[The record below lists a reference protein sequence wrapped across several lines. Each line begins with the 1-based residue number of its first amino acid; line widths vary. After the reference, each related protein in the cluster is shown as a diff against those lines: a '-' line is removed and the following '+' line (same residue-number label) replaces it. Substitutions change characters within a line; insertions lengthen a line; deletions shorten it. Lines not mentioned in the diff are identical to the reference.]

1 MKVFGI
7 CLLLIGISA
16 CGPADS
22 TPAGA
27 DKTTSAES
35 DQVSEAVAE
44 TVEQALKG
52 DLGANEVSEGSCA
65 MLEDGVV
72 PEMFGVDAGLVNYRR
87 SIPVKRVGHVVC
99 MANWERPDK
108 AELEAAFMQKM
119 QEWGRGKATGKKE
132 PMPKP
137 ARLENSVSITLV
149 ATEFDSADAAVSS
162 LESTVA
168 TLEKG
173 VTTNVGGKDYTVQSD
188 FGGWIDNLG
197 DRAIFTDKGELLLAY
212 KGRRYAVNVEVS
224 DDPAEDRNLAIDLAR
239 RLLGSA

>member
-1 MKVFGI
+1 MKAFGI

-22 TPAGA
+22 TSAGA
-27 DKTTSAES
+27 DQSVE
-35 DQVSEAVAE
+35 VSEVVAE

-52 DLGANEVSEGSCA
+52 DFGADEVSEDSCA
-65 MLEDGVV
+65 AFENGVV
-72 PEMFGVDAGLVNYRR
+72 PALFGVDAGLISYRR

-99 MANWERPDK
+99 LASWERPGR
-108 AELEAAFMQKM
+108 AELEAAYTQKV
-119 QEWGRGKATGKKE
+119 QEWARGNATGKKE

-168 TLEKG
+168 SLEKG
-173 VTTNVGGKDYTVQSD
+173 ITTNVGGKDYTVQSD
-188 FGGWIDNLG
+188 FGEWIDAVG
-197 DRAIFTDKGELLLAY
+197 DKAIFTDKDELLLAY
-212 KGRRYAVNVEVS
+212 NGRRYAVNVGVS
-224 DDPAEDRNLAIDLAR
+224 DDSAENRKLAIDLAR
-239 RLLGSA
+239 RLMESS